1 MVARCVFVS
10 LVCSMIFV
18 TPTCAQDEKIFSDL
32 AEKQLSLGLSLL
44 QQSPSESNRTVSPYS
59 IHSGLMLARVGA
71 KGETARQ
78 LDAVLSSAPFSS
90 AVAQSYAA
98 LNRKVL
104 ANTDNLSVNLA
115 NSVWLAE
122 QAEFTPEFK
131 RITTATLSAESC
143 NIDFTQTEKAR
154 KTINAWVSEKT
165 KKLIPDLLP
174 SGVLTKDTIAT
185 LVNALHFKAAW
196 RHPFQEKA
204 TKDEDFWIKPSSSI
218 KTPMMHSSESAV
230 YFENKDWQAVN
241 LDYAQGDYSYILLV
255 PRQRLSAHQVAQALS
270 LKLIREAH
278 QSSSRARVQLTLP
291 RFSIRES
298 QDLASSL
305 KKLGV
310 VAPFTKDADFSGMS
324 PLPTVIG
331 AVQHESV
338 VIVDEKGTEAAA
350 ATAVVMMKLSAI
362 INPEPPKEVRADRP
376 FAFAIVHNETKATL
390 FLGTVG
396 DPR

>member
-1 MVARCVFVS
+1 MIKRCLCGFLVF
-10 LVCSMIFV
+10 SM
-18 TPTCAQDEKIFSDL
+18 TCMSQAIAQDEKVLSDL
-32 AEKQLSLGLSLL
+32 TEKQLSLGISLL
-44 QQSPSESNRTVSPYS
+44 QQSHGESNHTVSPYS

-78 LDAVLSSAPFSS
+78 LDAVLSSIPFST

-98 LNRKVL
+98 LNQKVL
-104 ANTDNLSVNLA
+104 ANADNLAVNLA
-115 NSVWLAE
+115 NSVWLADKG
-122 QAEFTPEFK
+122 EFTPEFK
-131 RITTATLSAESC
+131 KITTETLSAESC
-143 NIDFTQTEKAR
+143 SIDFTQPEEAR

-165 KKLIPDLLP
+165 KKLIPDLIP

-196 RHPFQEKA
+196 RHPFQEKS
-204 TKDEDFWIKPSSSI
+204 TKDEDFWIKPTSSI

-230 YFENKDWQAVN
+230 YFENKEWQAVN

-255 PRQRLSAHQVAQALS
+255 PRQRLSTHQVAQALS
-270 LKLIREAH
+270 PKLIREAH
-278 QSSSRARVQLTLP
+278 QSSSRAKVQLSLP

-305 KKLGV
+305 QKLGV
-310 VAPFTKDADFSGMS
+310 VVPFTKDADFSGMS

-350 ATAVVMMKLSAI
+350 ATAVIMMKLSAV
-362 INPEPPKEVRADRP
+362 INPEPLKEVRADRP

-390 FLGTVG
+390 FLGIVG